1 MQYEVTIGIPVY
13 RAVDY
18 IKQTLESALC
28 QTYSSI
34 EFLVLDDCGGDGSI
48 EIVKEMQ
55 SEHPRGKDIRIVNHE
70 KNLGVGAARNLII
83 KEASG
88 CYLYFLD
95 SDDIIEPDTISKLV
109 SVMKKKDVDV
119 VYGSWRRIDKVNHS
133 PSQDFIFP
141 CQELLTP
148 DSLAMYAFKN
158 YSSFRISVCNCL
170 MNISFL
176 RTEHLEFIDTMF
188 WEDLV
193 FTYEMV
199 TKVRSAILL
208 PDITYHYLCRP
219 GSLSHYQDREML
231 HKKEI
236 LNNAQTI
243 NYLKDKCRYL
253 TNKPYLPYLCY
264 NLEMNSFYI
273 VCHILKHKHR
283 IIPEICS
290 KDMHNILRH
299 PISFKSIIRFR
310 HKFLQN
316 LFFWLIS
323 YVPPFVS
330 LSIVWLLG
338 KYKKVI

>member
-18 IKQTLESALC
+18 IKQTMESALC
-28 QTYSSI
+28 QTYPNI

-48 EIVKEMQ
+48 EIVKKMQ
-55 SEHPRGKDIRIVNHE
+55 LEHPRGKDIRVVSHGN
-70 KNLGVGAARNLII
+70 NLGVGVARNRII
-83 KEASG
+83 SEARG
-88 CYLYFLD
+88 RYLYFLD
-95 SDDIIEPDTISKLV
+95 SDDIIEPDTIDRFV
-109 SVMKKKDVDV
+109 SVIQKYDADV
-119 VYGSWRRIDKVNHS
+119 VYGSWKRIDKVKNS
-133 PSQDFIFP
+133 PSMDFVYP
-141 CQELLTP
+141 YQELLTP
-148 DSLAMYAFKN
+148 DSLALYAFEN

-170 MNISFL
+170 MSISFL
-176 RTEHLEFIDTMF
+176 RTEQFKFIDTMF

-199 TKVRSAILL
+199 TKVRRAILL

-219 GSLSHYQDREML
+219 GSLSHYQDREVL
-231 HKKEI
+231 QRKEV

-243 NYLKDKCRYL
+243 NYLKDKCYGLSKKR
-253 TNKPYLPYLCY
+253 YLPYLCY

-283 IIPEICS
+283 IVPEISS
-290 KDMHNILRH
+290 KDIHNILRH
-299 PISFKSIIRFR
+299 PMALKSIIRFR

-316 LFFWLIS
+316 MFFWQIS
-323 YVPPFVS
+323 YMPSYVS